1 MNDERGI
8 KRAMLEDPKWMI
20 EHAPL
25 ELGNSMSRGAIHRG
39 PAVLDQTLAR
49 DLQTADFKPRACST
63 RDGSGFRVIDLFR
76 VDSGLLDSGPL
87 PFLNGLDAGANIIE
101 DQKGSEDY
109 SAENCCTNKATDCT

>member
-39 PAVLDQTLAR
+39 PAVLDQPLAR
-49 DLQTADFKPRACST
+49 DLQTADFRPRVVQPGMD
-63 RDGSGFRVIDLFR
+63 RGF
-76 VDSGLLDSGPL
+76 
-87 PFLNGLDAGANIIE
+87 A
-101 DQKGSEDY
+101 
-109 SAENCCTNKATDCT
+109 